1 MKTAEEI
8 IVAIEGLPPE
18 EVEKVWEYLNSV
30 DDFRPTEYP
39 SEVLEEIARN
49 VEEAK
54 RGINVSPTFSS
65 MDEAIKWLH
74 MKEDE

>member
-18 EVEKVWEYLNSV
+18 EVEKVWEYLHSV

-39 SEVLEEIARN
+39 PEVLEEIAMD